1 MTWSRIHSAPLR
13 VLPKP
18 RPASSSQVRQSPF
31 GACWLG
37 RPHQPQSCSIAS
49 SSRSLVRFRNAASC
63 SGGSDASNS
72 AGETFSDS
80 DNLDLDRIT
89 VRRTG
94 VFVGAGFAPAAA
106 RLHPEDRGRDAGALV
121 FECRFAGAAANSVEQ
136 KVSDLGVGPGGTRVE
151 LDTAML
157 AQGRLRDAEHA
168 RNVRFG
174 NAVGGHRLGLP
185 PLRVSRG
192 PYRSSHWKIRPL
204 RSATISATCIGCTFP
219 PGDWDG
225 VRKNEV
231 TGSNSYSKIIAR
243 YRQDSAGRARR
254 LAGDG
259 TGLACPLRGDVVEAS
274 TVAVEHRL
282 LASKLLPALHRDIDI
297 SRRDFNRVAHAAG
310 YLSRDYRRARAAE
323 RLVDGL
329 PGRRIILDRP
339 AHALDRLLR
348 AVAGFR
354 FQIFVDL
361 PQRRLT
367 MVADPRRGATLA
379 HHVPARLVL
388 AVVMAAADREV
399 VFGPN
404 DLRAGLEAA
413 GG

>member
-1 MTWSRIHSAPLR
+1 MAPFGQVSLRFVGSYCGRCCGGPIASRPLSPSTMTSRASAAVGATSAIRRRRWWMTWSRIHSAPLR

-31 GACWLG
+31 GACWLR

-49 SSRSLVRFRNAASC
+49 SSRSLVCFRNAASC

-80 DNLDLDRIT
+80 DNLDLDRLT
-89 VRRTG
+89 VRHTG

-136 KVSDLGVGPGGTRVE
+136 KVSDLRVGPGGTRVE
-151 LDTAML
+151 LGTAML

-192 PYRSSHWKIRPL
+192 PDRSSHWKIRPL
-204 RSATISATCIGCTFP
+204 RSATIIALCIGCTYP

-225 VRKNEV
+225 VRKNDV
-231 TGSNSYSKIIAR
+231 TGSTATAIPRWSHVT
-243 YRQDSAGRARR
+243 AGICWPCSR

-259 TGLACPLRGDVVEAS
+259 KRLACPLRGDAVEAS
-274 TVAVEHRL
+274 
-282 LASKLLPALHRDIDI
+282 
-297 SRRDFNRVAHAAG
+297 
-310 YLSRDYRRARAAE
+310 
-323 RLVDGL
+323 
-329 PGRRIILDRP
+329 
-339 AHALDRLLR
+339 
-348 AVAGFR
+348 
-354 FQIFVDL
+354 
-361 PQRRLT
+361 
-367 MVADPRRGATLA
+367 
-379 HHVPARLVL
+379 
-388 AVVMAAADREV
+388 
-399 VFGPN
+399 
-404 DLRAGLEAA
+404 
-413 GG
+413 

>member
-31 GACWLG
+31 GGCWLG

-72 AGETFSDS
+72 AGETFSDT

-151 LDTAML
+151 LGTAML

-174 NAVGGHRLGLP
+174 GAVGGHRLGLP
-185 PLRVSRG
+185 PLR
-192 PYRSSHWKIRPL
+192 
-204 RSATISATCIGCTFP
+204 A
-219 PGDWDG
+219 
-225 VRKNEV
+225 
-231 TGSNSYSKIIAR
+231 
-243 YRQDSAGRARR
+243 
-254 LAGDG
+254 
-259 TGLACPLRGDVVEAS
+259 
-274 TVAVEHRL
+274 
-282 LASKLLPALHRDIDI
+282 
-297 SRRDFNRVAHAAG
+297 
-310 YLSRDYRRARAAE
+310 
-323 RLVDGL
+323 
-329 PGRRIILDRP
+329 RP
-339 AHALDRLLR
+339 ADLPPAPWPKLRLR
-348 AVAGFR
+348 TAVAY
-354 FQIFVDL
+354 
-361 PQRRLT
+361 
-367 MVADPRRGATLA
+367 
-379 HHVPARLVL
+379 
-388 AVVMAAADREV
+388 
-399 VFGPN
+399 
-404 DLRAGLEAA
+404 
-413 GG
+413 

>member
-31 GACWLG
+31 GACWLR

-49 SSRSLVRFRNAASC
+49 SSRSLVRFRNVARC

-80 DNLDLDRIT
+80 DNIDLDRIT

-106 RLHPEDRGRDAGALV
+106 RLHPEDRGSDAGALV

-136 KVSDLGVGPGGTRVE
+136 KVSDLRVGPGGTRVE
-151 LDTAML
+151 LGTAML
-157 AQGRLRDAEHA
+157 AQGWLRDGKHA

-174 NAVGGHRLGLP
+174 DAVGGHRLGLP
-185 PLRVSRG
+185 PLRISRG
-192 PYRSSHWKIRPL
+192 PNRSSHWKIRPL
-204 RSATISATCIGCTFP
+204 RSATIIALCIGCTYP

-225 VRKNEV
+225 VQKNEV
-231 TGSNSYSKIIAR
+231 TGSNSYSKMVAR
-243 YRQDSAGRARR
+243 YRQDL
-254 LAGDG
+254 LAVHAAWPATLKD
-259 TGLACPLRGDVVEAS
+259 LACPLRGDVVEAS

-282 LASKLLPALHRDIDI
+282 LPSKLLPTLHRNIDI

-310 YLSRDYRRARAAE
+310 
-323 RLVDGL
+323 
-329 PGRRIILDRP
+329 
-339 AHALDRLLR
+339 H
-348 AVAGFR
+348 
-354 FQIFVDL
+354 
-361 PQRRLT
+361 
-367 MVADPRRGATLA
+367 
-379 HHVPARLVL
+379 
-388 AVVMAAADREV
+388 
-399 VFGPN
+399 
-404 DLRAGLEAA
+404 
-413 GG
+413 